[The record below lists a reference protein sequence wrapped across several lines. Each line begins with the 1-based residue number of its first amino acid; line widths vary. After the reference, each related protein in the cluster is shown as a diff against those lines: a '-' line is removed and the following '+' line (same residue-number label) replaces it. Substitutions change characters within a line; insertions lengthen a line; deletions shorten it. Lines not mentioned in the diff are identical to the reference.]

1 MMKGNIKMN
10 DFQWSV
16 IKVLCKYCYYFM
28 CKELNKEPNPN
39 YFGDFGQGYKD
50 ASILNEVL
58 EGRKE

>member
-1 MMKGNIKMN
+1 MN

-39 YFGDFGQGYKD
+39 YFGDIGQGYKD